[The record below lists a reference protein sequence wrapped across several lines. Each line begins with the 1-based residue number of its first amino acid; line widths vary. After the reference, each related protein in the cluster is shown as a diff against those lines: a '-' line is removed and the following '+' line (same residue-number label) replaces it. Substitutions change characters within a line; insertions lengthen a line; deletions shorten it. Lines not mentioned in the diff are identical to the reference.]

1 MVLYHQDD
9 VIFVE
14 ERGTDGLIAFIWE
27 EDVII
32 MENRGTYQDIVIGGL
47 SLHKVIGNRPRVNNN

>member
-47 SLHKVIGNRPRVNNN
+47 SLHKVIGNRPRVSNN

>member
-32 MENRGTYQDIVIGGL
+32 MEKYPY
-47 SLHKVIGNRPRVNNN
+47 SP

>member
-9 VIFVE
+9 VIFIE

-47 SLHKVIGNRPRVNNN
+47 SLHKVIGNRPRVSNN

>member
-32 MENRGTYQDIVIGGL
+32 MENRGAYQDIVIGGL
-47 SLHKVIGNRPRVNNN
+47 SLHKVIGNRPRVSNN